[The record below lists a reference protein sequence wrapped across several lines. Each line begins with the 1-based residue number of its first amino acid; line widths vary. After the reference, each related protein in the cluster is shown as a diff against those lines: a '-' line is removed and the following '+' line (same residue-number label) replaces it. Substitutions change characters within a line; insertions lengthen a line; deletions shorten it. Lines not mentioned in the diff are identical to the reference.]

1 MKDLRVAVVVCNAQ
15 VGDTQSNL
23 EKLRDYVQEAHKAKV
38 DIICFPEMNI
48 TGYSNHPV
56 MRSLAQEI
64 PGPISDA
71 ICELASLNDCSIL
84 AGMAVKTKHGS
95 IGAAHMAAMPNGQ
108 LGLYRKCHIAPPE
121 KDIYTPGN
129 SVPVF
134 SHKQTTYGIQL
145 CYDAH
150 FPELTTR
157 MASDGAEIIFIPHAS
172 PRGFAVHK
180 QRSWMRH
187 LTARAFDNS
196 VFIVACNQ
204 TGVNGLGLTFPGNA
218 VVLDPAGN
226 IIGQTLH
233 GRETMLVIDLKADV
247 FEKIRNNRMHFFLP
261 HRRPQLY
268 LDGGTKPPSI
278 G

>member
-15 VGDTQSNL
+15 VGETQSNL
-23 EKLRDYVQEAHKAKV
+23 EKLRDYVKEARKAKV
-38 DIICFPEMNI
+38 DIVCFPEMNI
-48 TGYSNHPV
+48 TGYSNHPDI
-56 MRSLAQEI
+56 RNLAQEI
-64 PGPISDA
+64 PGPIGDSL
-71 ICELASLNDCSIL
+71 CELATLNNCAIL
-84 AGMAVKTKHGS
+84 AGMAVKAKDGS
-95 IGAAHMAAMPNGQ
+95 IVAAHMAAMPNGQ
-108 LGLYRKCHIAPPE
+108 LGVYRKCHIAPPE

-129 SVPVF
+129 SVPLF
-134 SHKQTTYGIQL
+134 SHKQTTFGIQL

-157 MASDGAEIIFIPHAS
+157 MANDGAEIIFMPHAS

-180 QRSWMRH
+180 QRSWLRH

-204 TGVNGLGLTFPGNA
+204 TGVNGKGLTFPGNA

-226 IIGQTLH
+226 IIGQSLH

-247 FEKIRNNRMHFFLP
+247 FENIRNNRMHFFLP
-261 HRRPQLY
+261 HRRPEIYQAE
-268 LDGGTKPPSI
+268 DC
-278 G
+278 